1 MEEAEP
7 RRSLRL
13 AKKKVTM
20 GRLGTVAT
28 VDYPEMLHYYM

>member
-1 MEEAEP
+1 MEEADP

-20 GRLGTVAT
+20 GRLSRIA
-28 VDYPEMLHYYM
+28 

>member
-20 GRLGTVAT
+20 GRLSRIA
-28 VDYPEMLHYYM
+28 